1 MVFCCRQM
9 LSRLVNNRL
18 TFMVRELVPEH
29 TAKDFGVIL
38 DTLTYEEHIT
48 KTASSCISCL
58 SQISHTKQV
67 FDKWSL
73 LTIINSLL
81 FSQLFYCSNVWAN
94 ASRFNVS
101 KLQSLPRNFAAR
113 IVTRTRKCDHITPV
127 LKELKQLPVAT
138 QLCFSNAVM
147 AFKCLSSRVP
157 ENLFPQFKK
166 RGGIN
171 RRTTRS

>member
-9 LSRLVNNRL
+9 LSRLVNARL
-18 TFMVRELVPEH
+18 TFMVRELEPEH

-38 DTLTYEEHIT
+38 DTFTYEEHIT
-48 KTASSCISCL
+48 KTAPSCMSCL

-67 FDKWSL
+67 FDKCSL

-81 FSQLFYCSNVWAN
+81 FSHLFYCSNVW

-101 KLQSLPRNFAAR
+101 KLQSLRNFAAR

-138 QLCFSNAVM
+138 QLCFSNAV
-147 AFKCLSSRVP
+147 KGL
-157 ENLFPQFKK
+157 
-166 RGGIN
+166 
-171 RRTTRS
+171 

>member
-1 MVFCCRQM
+1 M
-9 LSRLVNNRL
+9 LSRLLVNARL
-18 TFMVRELVPEH
+18 TYMVRELVPEY

-38 DTLTYEEHIT
+38 DTLTYDQHIT
-48 KTASSCISCL
+48 KTAPSCMSCL

-67 FDKWSL
+67 FDKCSL

-101 KLQSLPRNFAAR
+101 KLQSLRDFAAR

-127 LKELKQLPVAT
+127 LKELK
-138 QLCFSNAVM
+138 
-147 AFKCLSSRVP
+147 
-157 ENLFPQFKK
+157 
-166 RGGIN
+166 
-171 RRTTRS
+171 